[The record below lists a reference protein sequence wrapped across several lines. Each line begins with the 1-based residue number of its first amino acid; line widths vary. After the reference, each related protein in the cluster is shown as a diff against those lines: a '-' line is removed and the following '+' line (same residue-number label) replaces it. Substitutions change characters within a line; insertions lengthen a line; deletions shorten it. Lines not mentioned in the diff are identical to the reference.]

1 MFPSR
6 KWLYPGMHVKRWIAL
21 LIIGFMAFA
30 LACAMA
36 LAWVY
41 RNVDFVQPFSE
52 PVQAVT
58 LQFIPHPYREILV
71 GSVGLILTVIAV
83 WRLYAS
89 LMDVVGAPNQSER
102 LVDLVYA
109 RRILNTGPKI
119 VTIGGG
125 TGQSVLLRGLKE
137 YTNNLTAIVTV
148 VDDGGSSGRLRRE
161 FGALPPG
168 DVRQCIGALAIAE
181 PLMTRLLNYRF
192 SKGSGLEGH
201 SLGNLMMLA
210 MADLTGNF
218 ESGIRELS
226 RVLAVRGQILPSTLE
241 SVGLCAELQDG
252 RTISGESA
260 IREAGSSIKRVYL
273 DKQHPTAFGEACQAI
288 LEADY
293 IILAPGSLYTSLL
306 PNLLVPEISRALADA
321 KAAKLYVCNVATEPG
336 ETTHYGVEEHL
347 AALKLHAPA
356 GVCSVVLVNDHTSVP
371 SVNGTYELVELSRQ
385 RNDINGLP
393 TEIYGLPIATA
404 DVIDVNVPSQHDAE
418 KLAQAVMHVY
428 HDSGTS
434 KRDRKRG
441 VHAVPDE
448 ANAMKAS

>member
-6 KWLYPGMHVKRWIAL
+6 KWLYPGMHVKRWIVL
-21 LIIGFMAFA
+21 LMLGFMAFA
-30 LACAMA
+30 LAGAMF

-41 RNVDFVQPFSE
+41 RTFSVPEPFTD
-52 PVQAVT
+52 PVQTIT
-58 LQFIPHPYREILV
+58 LQFIPHPFRELLV
-71 GSVGLILTVIAV
+71 GSIGLTITVLAI
-83 WRLYAS
+83 WKFYAS
-89 LMDVVGAPNQSER
+89 LMEVVFEPRKRER

-109 RRILNTGPKI
+109 RRLLKTGPKI

-125 TGQSVLLRGLKE
+125 TGQAVLLRGLKE

-192 SKGSGLEGH
+192 SKGNSLEGH

-226 RVLAVRGQILPSTLE
+226 RVLAVRGQILPSSLE
-241 SVGLCAELQDG
+241 SVKLCAELEDG
-252 RTISGESA
+252 STISGESA
-260 IREAGSSIKRVYL
+260 VREADSAIKRVYL
-273 DKQHPTAFGEACQAI
+273 DPQNPAAFSDARQAI
-288 LEADY
+288 LDADF

-306 PNLLVPEISRALADA
+306 PNLLVPEIAQAVSDSSAL
-321 KAAKLYVCNVATEPG
+321 KLYVCNVATEPG

-347 AALKLHAPA
+347 AALRNHAPA
-356 GVCSVVLVNDHTSVP
+356 GICKAVLVNDQTSVP
-371 SVNGTYELVELSRQ
+371 SANGSYELVGMSSDRGEI
-385 RNDINGLP
+385 DGIP
-393 TEIYGLPIATA
+393 TSSA
-404 DVIDVNVPSQHDAE
+404 DVIDVDYPSQHDPV
-418 KLAQAVMHVY
+418 KLAQAVMQVY
-428 HDSGTS
+428 SEYRPS
-434 KRDRKRG
+434 KREKKR
-441 VHAVPDE
+441 AASE
-448 ANAMKAS
+448 TMKVS

>member
-6 KWLYPGMHVKRWIAL
+6 KWLYPGMHVKRWIVL
-21 LIIGFMAFA
+21 LMVGFMAFA
-30 LACAMA
+30 LACAMF
-36 LAWVY
+36 LAWIY
-41 RNVDFVQPFSE
+41 RTIAVPEPFTD

-58 LQFIPHPYREILV
+58 LQFIPHPFREILV
-71 GSVGLILTVIAV
+71 GTFGLTLTVMAICKF
-83 WRLYAS
+83 YSS
-89 LMDVVGAPNQSER
+89 LMEVVSEPRKRER

-109 RRILNTGPKI
+109 RRLLKTGPKI

-125 TGQSVLLRGLKE
+125 TGQAVLLRGLKE

-168 DVRQCIGALAIAE
+168 DVRQCIGALAVAE

-192 SKGSGLEGH
+192 SKGDGLEGH

-226 RVLAVRGQILPSTLE
+226 RVLAVRGQVLPSTLE
-241 SVGLCAELQDG
+241 SVKLCAELEDG

-260 IREAGSSIKRVYL
+260 VGEADSAIKRVYL
-273 DKQHPTAFGEACQAI
+273 DRQHPTAFSEACQAI
-288 LEADY
+288 SEADY

-306 PNLLVPEISRALADA
+306 PNLLVPEISQAVANSKAL
-321 KAAKLYVCNVATEPG
+321 KLYVCNVATEPG
-336 ETTHYGVEEHL
+336 ETSHYGVEEHL
-347 AALKLHAPA
+347 AALKLHTPSEIFKVA
-356 GVCSVVLVNDHTSVP
+356 LVNDRTSIP
-371 SVNGTYELVELSRQ
+371 SANGSYELVKLSQ
-385 RNDINGLP
+385 DKSTIDG
-393 TEIYGLPIATA
+393 IPIATA
-404 DVIDVNVPSQHDAE
+404 DVIDVEKPNQHDPV

-428 HDSGTS
+428 SDYGTS
-434 KRDRKRG
+434 KRDRKR
-441 VHAVPDE
+441 VESDT
-448 ANAMKAS
+448 MKVS

>member
-6 KWLYPGMHVKRWIAL
+6 KWLYPGMHVKRWIVL
-21 LIIGFMAFA
+21 LLVGFMTFA
-30 LACAMA
+30 LAGAMA

-41 RNVDFVQPFSE
+41 RNFAVPEPFTD
-52 PVQAVT
+52 PVKVVT
-58 LQFIPHPYREILV
+58 LQFIPHPFREILV
-71 GSVGLILTVIAV
+71 GSVGLFLIVLAI
-83 WRLYAS
+83 WKLNAS
-89 LMDVVGAPNQSER
+89 LMEVVAEPRSER

-109 RRILNTGPKI
+109 RRLLKTGPKI

-125 TGQSVLLRGLKE
+125 TGQAVLLRGLKG

-181 PLMTRLLNYRF
+181 PLMTRMLNYRF
-192 SKGSGLEGH
+192 SKGDGLEGH

-241 SVGLCAELQDG
+241 SVKLCAELEDG

-260 IREAGSSIKRVYL
+260 VGDAGSAIKRVYL
-273 DKQHPTAFGEACQAI
+273 DRQHPTAFSEASQAI
-288 LEADY
+288 LDADY

-306 PNLLVPEISRALADA
+306 PNLLVPEISQAVAESKAL
-321 KAAKLYVCNVATEPG
+321 KLYICNVATEPG

-347 AALKLHAPA
+347 EALKQHAPEGA
-356 GVCSVVLVNDHTSVP
+356 CNFVLVNDQTSVQ
-371 SVNGTYELVELSRQ
+371 SGNGSYELVK
-385 RNDINGLP
+385 LP
-393 TEIYGLPIATA
+393 SEKREIDGVPIITA
-404 DVIDVNVPSQHDAE
+404 DVIDVEIPYQHSAV

-428 HDSGTS
+428 SDYGPS
-434 KRDRKRG
+434 KRERKRAETQSIK
-441 VHAVPDE
+441 V
-448 ANAMKAS
+448 S

>member
-6 KWLYPGMHVKRWIAL
+6 KWLYPGMHVKRWIVL
-21 LIIGFMAFA
+21 LMVGFMAFA
-30 LACAMA
+30 LACAMF
-36 LAWVY
+36 LAWIY
-41 RNVDFVQPFSE
+41 RTIAVPEPFTD

-58 LQFIPHPYREILV
+58 LQFIPHPFREVLV
-71 GSVGLILTVIAV
+71 GTFGLTLTVLAICKF
-83 WRLYAS
+83 YSS
-89 LMDVVGAPNQSER
+89 LMEVVSEPRKRER

-109 RRILNTGPKI
+109 RRLLKTGPKI

-125 TGQSVLLRGLKE
+125 TGQAVLLRGVKE

-192 SKGSGLEGH
+192 SKGDGLEGH

-241 SVGLCAELQDG
+241 SVKLCAELEDG
-252 RTISGESA
+252 RIISGESA
-260 IREAGSSIKRVYL
+260 VGEADSAIKRVYL
-273 DKQHPTAFGEACQAI
+273 DRQHPTAFSEACQAI
-288 LEADY
+288 SEADY

-306 PNLLVPEISRALADA
+306 PNLLVPEISQAVANSKAL
-321 KAAKLYVCNVATEPG
+321 KLYVCNVATEPG
-336 ETTHYGVEEHL
+336 ETSHYGVEEHL
-347 AALKLHAPA
+347 AALKLHAPSEIFKVA
-356 GVCSVVLVNDHTSVP
+356 LVNDRTSIP
-371 SVNGTYELVELSRQ
+371 SANGSYELVELSQ
-385 RNDINGLP
+385 DKSNID
-393 TEIYGLPIATA
+393 GLPIATA
-404 DVIDVNVPSQHDAE
+404 DVIDVEKPNQHDPV

-428 HDSGTS
+428 SDYGTS
-434 KRDRKRG
+434 KRDRKR
-441 VHAVPDE
+441 VESDT
-448 ANAMKAS
+448 MKVS

>member
-6 KWLYPGMHVKRWIAL
+6 KWLYPGMHVKRWIVL
-21 LIIGFMAFA
+21 LMVGFMGFA
-30 LACAMA
+30 LAGAMA

-41 RNVDFVQPFSE
+41 RTIAVPEPFND
-52 PVQAVT
+52 PVKIVT
-58 LQFIPHPYREILV
+58 LQFIPHPFRELLV
-71 GSVGLILTVIAV
+71 GAFGLALTVLAV
-83 WRLYAS
+83 CKLYGS
-89 LMDVVGAPNQSER
+89 LMEVVSEPRKRER

-109 RRILNTGPKI
+109 RRLLKTGPKI

-125 TGQSVLLRGLKE
+125 TGQAVLLRGLKE

-161 FGALPPG
+161 FGGLPPG

-192 SKGSGLEGH
+192 SKGKGLEGH

-241 SVGLCAELQDG
+241 SVKLCAELEDG
-252 RTISGESA
+252 RIISGESA
-260 IREAGSSIKRVYL
+260 VGEADSAIKRVFL
-273 DKQHPTAFGEACQAI
+273 DRQHPPAFSEACQAI

-306 PNLLVPEISRALADA
+306 PNLLVPEISQAVANSKAL
-321 KAAKLYVCNVATEPG
+321 KLYVCNVATEPG
-336 ETTHYGVEEHL
+336 ETSHYGVEEHL
-347 AALKLHAPA
+347 AALKLHAPSEIFKVA
-356 GVCSVVLVNDHTSVP
+356 LVNDRTSVP
-371 SVNGTYELVELSRQ
+371 SANGSYELIVLSK
-385 RNDINGLP
+385 DTSTIDG
-393 TEIYGLPIATA
+393 IPIATA
-404 DVIDVNVPSQHDAE
+404 DVIDVERPNQHDPV
-418 KLAQAVMHVY
+418 KLAQAVMQVY
-428 HDSGTS
+428 SDYGMS
-434 KRDRKRG
+434 KRDRKR
-441 VHAVPDE
+441 AE
-448 ANAMKAS
+448 SEKMKVS

>member
-6 KWLYPGMHVKRWIAL
+6 KWLYPGMHVKRWIVL
-21 LIIGFMAFA
+21 LMVGFMAFA
-30 LACAMA
+30 LACAMF
-36 LAWVY
+36 LAWIY
-41 RNVDFVQPFSE
+41 RTIDVPEPFTD
-52 PVQAVT
+52 PVQAAT
-58 LQFIPHPYREILV
+58 LQFIPHPFREVLV
-71 GSVGLILTVIAV
+71 GAFGLTLTVLAICKF
-83 WRLYAS
+83 YSS
-89 LMDVVGAPNQSER
+89 LMEVVSEPRKRER

-109 RRILNTGPKI
+109 RRLLKTGPKI

-125 TGQSVLLRGLKE
+125 TGQAVLLRGLKE

-192 SKGSGLEGH
+192 SKGDGLEGH

-226 RVLAVRGQILPSTLE
+226 RVLAVRGQVLPSTLE
-241 SVGLCAELQDG
+241 SVKLCAELEDG

-260 IREAGSSIKRVYL
+260 VGEADSAIKRVYL
-273 DKQHPTAFGEACQAI
+273 DRQHPTAFSEACQAI
-288 LEADY
+288 SDADY

-306 PNLLVPEISRALADA
+306 PNLLVPEISQAVANSNAL
-321 KAAKLYVCNVATEPG
+321 KLYVCNVATEPG
-336 ETTHYGVEEHL
+336 ETSHYGVEEHL
-347 AALKLHAPA
+347 AALKLHAPSEIFKVA
-356 GVCSVVLVNDHTSVP
+356 LVNDRTSIP
-371 SVNGTYELVELSRQ
+371 STNGSYELVELSQ
-385 RNDINGLP
+385 DKSNID
-393 TEIYGLPIATA
+393 GLPIATA
-404 DVIDVNVPSQHDAE
+404 DVINVEKPNQHDPV

-428 HDSGTS
+428 SDYGMS
-434 KRDRKRG
+434 KRDRKR
-441 VHAVPDE
+441 AE
-448 ANAMKAS
+448 SEKMKVS

>member
-6 KWLYPGMHVKRWIAL
+6 KWLYPGMHVKRWIVL
-21 LIIGFMAFA
+21 LMVGFMAFA
-30 LACAMA
+30 LACAMF
-36 LAWVY
+36 LAWIY
-41 RNVDFVQPFSE
+41 RTIAVPEPFTD

-58 LQFIPHPYREILV
+58 LQFIPHPFREILV
-71 GSVGLILTVIAV
+71 GTFGLTLTVMAICKF
-83 WRLYAS
+83 YSS
-89 LMDVVGAPNQSER
+89 LMEVVSEPRKRER

-109 RRILNTGPKI
+109 RRLLKTGPKI

-125 TGQSVLLRGLKE
+125 TGQAVLLRGLKE

-192 SKGSGLEGH
+192 SKGDGLEGH

-241 SVGLCAELQDG
+241 SVKLCAELEDG
-252 RTISGESA
+252 RIISGESA
-260 IREAGSSIKRVYL
+260 VGEADSAIKRVYL
-273 DKQHPTAFGEACQAI
+273 DRQHPTAFSEACQAI
-288 LEADY
+288 TEADY

-306 PNLLVPEISRALADA
+306 PNLLVPEISQAVANSKAL
-321 KAAKLYVCNVATEPG
+321 KLYVCNVATEPG
-336 ETTHYGVEEHL
+336 ETSHYGVEEHL
-347 AALKLHAPA
+347 AALKLHAPSEIFKVA
-356 GVCSVVLVNDHTSVP
+356 LVNDRTSIP
-371 SVNGTYELVELSRQ
+371 SENGSYELVELSQ
-385 RNDINGLP
+385 DKSNID
-393 TEIYGLPIATA
+393 GLPIATA
-404 DVIDVNVPSQHDAE
+404 DVIDVEKPNQHDPV

-428 HDSGTS
+428 SDYGTS
-434 KRDRKRG
+434 KRDRKR
-441 VHAVPDE
+441 VESDKV
-448 ANAMKAS
+448 KVS

>member
-1 MFPSR
+1 MLPSR

-21 LIIGFMAFA
+21 LIIGFMALA
-30 LACAMA
+30 LAGAMG
-36 LAWVY
+36 LAWIY

-52 PVQAVT
+52 PVQAAT

-71 GSVGLILTVIAV
+71 GSFGLISTVLAI
-83 WRLYAS
+83 WKLNAS
-89 LMDVVGAPNQSER
+89 LMEVVGAPNQRGR
-102 LVDLVYA
+102 LVDLVYQ

-137 YTNNLTAIVTV
+137 HTNNLTAIVTV

-168 DVRQCIGALAIAE
+168 DVRQCVGALAVAE

-241 SVGLCAELQDG
+241 SVKLCAELEDG
-252 RTISGESA
+252 RTIAGESA
-260 IREAGSSIKRVYL
+260 IGDAGSSIKRVYL
-273 DKQHPTAFGEACQAI
+273 DKQHPTAYDEACQAI

-306 PNLLVPEISRALADA
+306 PNLLVPEISRAAADS
-321 KAAKLYVCNVATEPG
+321 KALKLYVCNVATEPG
-336 ETTHYGVEEHL
+336 ETAHYGVEEHL
-347 AALKLHAPA
+347 EAISTHAPP
-356 GVCSVVLVNDHTSVP
+356 GVCSVVLVNDRTSVP
-371 SVNGTYELVELSRQ
+371 SANGSYELVEHSPQ
-385 RNDINGLP
+385 QAIID
-393 TEIYGLPIATA
+393 GLPIVSA
-404 DVIDVNVPSQHDAE
+404 DVIDVEMPNKHDAV
-418 KLAQAVMHVY
+418 KLAQVAMSLY
-428 HDSGTS
+428 HDNGAT
-434 KRDRKRG
+434 KRDRRRVESGALK
-441 VHAVPDE
+441 V
-448 ANAMKAS
+448 S

>member
-6 KWLYPGMHVKRWIAL
+6 KWFYPGMHVKRWIAL
-21 LIIGFMAFA
+21 LIIGFMALA

-52 PVQAVT
+52 PVQTVT

-71 GSVGLILTVIAV
+71 GSVGLFLTILAI
-83 WRLYAS
+83 WKLSAS
-89 LMDVVGAPNQSER
+89 LMEVVVAPSQGER
-102 LVDLVYA
+102 LVDRVYA

-125 TGQSVLLRGLKE
+125 TGQAVLLRGLKE

-148 VDDGGSSGRLRRE
+148 VDDGGSSGRLRQE

-181 PLMTRLLNYRF
+181 PLMTRMLNYRF
-192 SKGSGLEGH
+192 DKGDGLEGH

-226 RVLAVRGQILPSTLE
+226 RVLAVRGQIVPSTLE
-241 SVGLCAELQDG
+241 SVKLCAELEDG
-252 RTISGESA
+252 RTVSGESA
-260 IREAGSSIKRVYL
+260 VGDAGSSIKRVYL
-273 DKQHPTAFGEACQAI
+273 DRQHPMAFSEASQAI

-306 PNLLVPEISRALADA
+306 PNLLVPEISQAVAESKAL
-321 KAAKLYVCNVATEPG
+321 KLYVCNVATEPG

-347 AALKLHAPA
+347 AALKQHAPSD
-356 GVCSVVLVNDHTSVP
+356 VCNLVLANDQTSVQ
-371 SVNGTYELVELSRQ
+371 SANGSYELVEMQSEKRKI
-385 RNDINGLP
+385 DGLP
-393 TEIYGLPIATA
+393 VIAA
-404 DVIDVNVPSQHDAE
+404 DVIDVESPYQHSAV
-418 KLAQAVMHVY
+418 KLAQAVMQVY
-428 HDSGTS
+428 SDYGAS
-434 KRDRKRG
+434 KRDRRR
-441 VHAVPDE
+441 AESE
-448 ANAMKAS
+448 ALKVS

>member
-1 MFPSR
+1 MFPSH

-21 LIIGFMAFA
+21 LIIGFMALA

-36 LAWVY
+36 LAWTY
-41 RNVDFVQPFSE
+41 RNVDFVQPFAD

-71 GSVGLILTVIAV
+71 GSVGLFLTVLAI
-83 WRLYAS
+83 WKLNAS
-89 LMDVVGAPNQSER
+89 LMEVVGAPNQRER

-125 TGQSVLLRGLKE
+125 TGQAVLLRGLKE
-137 YTNNLTAIVTV
+137 HTNNLTAIVTV

-181 PLMTRLLNYRF
+181 PQMTRLLNYRF
-192 SKGSGLEGH
+192 NKGSGLEGH

-210 MADLTGNF
+210 MAELTGNF

-241 SVGLCAELQDG
+241 SVKLCAELEDG

-260 IREAGSSIKRVYL
+260 IGDAGSAIKRVYL
-273 DKQHPTAFGEACQAI
+273 DRQHPTAFSEAGQAI
-288 LEADY
+288 LEADC
-293 IILAPGSLYTSLL
+293 IILSPGSLYTSLL
-306 PNLLVPEISRALADA
+306 PNLLVPEISRAIADS
-321 KAAKLYVCNVATEPG
+321 KALKLYVCNVATEPG

-347 AALKLHAPA
+347 AALKQHAPS
-356 GVCSVVLVNDHTSVP
+356 GVCKLMLVNDQTSVQ
-371 SVNGTYELVELSRQ
+371 SANGSYELVQ
-385 RNDINGLP
+385 LP
-393 TEIYGLPIATA
+393 SEQHEIDGVSIITA
-404 DVIDVNVPSQHDAE
+404 DVIDMEDPHQHDAA
-418 KLAQAVMHVY
+418 KLAAAVMQVY
-428 HDSGTS
+428 SDNSMM
-434 KRDRKRG
+434 KRDQNRAESS
-441 VHAVPDE
+441 VLNV
-448 ANAMKAS
+448 S

>member
-1 MFPSR
+1 MFPSH

-21 LIIGFMAFA
+21 LIIGFMALA

-36 LAWVY
+36 LAWTY
-41 RNVDFVQPFSE
+41 RNVDFVQPFAD

-71 GSVGLILTVIAV
+71 GSVGLFLTILAI
-83 WRLYAS
+83 WKLNAS
-89 LMDVVGAPNQSER
+89 LMEVVGAPNQRER

-125 TGQSVLLRGLKE
+125 TGQAVLLRGLKE
-137 YTNNLTAIVTV
+137 HTNNLTAIVTV

-181 PLMTRLLNYRF
+181 PQMTRLLNYRF
-192 SKGSGLEGH
+192 NKGSGLEGH

-210 MADLTGNF
+210 MAELTGNF

-241 SVGLCAELQDG
+241 SVKLCAELEDG

-260 IREAGSSIKRVYL
+260 IGDAGSAIKRVYL
-273 DKQHPTAFGEACQAI
+273 DRQHPTAFSEAGQAI
-288 LEADY
+288 LEADC
-293 IILAPGSLYTSLL
+293 IILSPGSLYTSLL
-306 PNLLVPEISRALADA
+306 PNLLVPEISRAIADS
-321 KAAKLYVCNVATEPG
+321 KALKLYVCNVATEPG

-347 AALKLHAPA
+347 AALKQHAPS
-356 GVCSVVLVNDHTSVP
+356 GVCKLMLVNDQTSVQ
-371 SVNGTYELVELSRQ
+371 SANGSYELVQ
-385 RNDINGLP
+385 LP
-393 TEIYGLPIATA
+393 SEQHEIDGVSIITA
-404 DVIDVNVPSQHDAE
+404 DVIDMEDPHQHDAA
-418 KLAQAVMHVY
+418 KLAAAVMQVY
-428 HDSGTS
+428 SDNSMM
-434 KRDRKRG
+434 KRDQNRAETS
-441 VHAVPDE
+441 VLNV
-448 ANAMKAS
+448 S

>member
-21 LIIGFMAFA
+21 LIIGFMALS

-41 RNVDFVQPFSE
+41 RNVDFVQPFTE
-52 PVQAVT
+52 PVQTVT
-58 LQFIPHPYREILV
+58 LQFIPHPFRELLV
-71 GSVGLILTVIAV
+71 GTVGLALTVFAIWKLNV
-83 WRLYAS
+83 S
-89 LMDVVGAPNQSER
+89 LMEVVSEPRNRER

-109 RRILNTGPKI
+109 RRLLKTGPRV

-125 TGQSVLLRGLKE
+125 TGQAILLRGLKE
-137 YTNNLTAIVTV
+137 HTNNLTAIVTV

-181 PLMTRLLNYRF
+181 PLMTRMLNYRF
-192 SKGSGLEGH
+192 SKGNGLEGH

-241 SVGLCAELQDG
+241 SVKLCAELEDG
-252 RTISGESA
+252 STASGESA
-260 IREAGSSIKRVYL
+260 VREANSAIKRVYL
-273 DKQHPTAFGEACQAI
+273 DRQHPTAFGEAIQAI

-306 PNLLVPEISRALADA
+306 PNLLVPEVSQAVAESKAL
-321 KAAKLYVCNVATEPG
+321 KLYVCNVATEPG
-336 ETTHYGVEEHL
+336 ETTHYGVKEHL
-347 AALKLHAPA
+347 AALNLHAPPEIS
-356 GVCSVVLVNDHTSVP
+356 GLVLVNDQTSVQ
-371 SVNGTYELVELSRQ
+371 SANGSFELV
-385 RNDINGLP
+385 GLP
-393 TEIYGLPIATA
+393 AQKREIDGWPVITA
-404 DVIDVNVPSQHDAE
+404 DVIDVEVPYQHSAV
-418 KLAQAVMHVY
+418 KLAQAVMQVY
-428 HDSGTS
+428 SDYGMS
-434 KRDRKRG
+434 KRDRKR
-441 VHAVPDE
+441 
-448 ANAMKAS
+448 ANAESMKIPS

>member
-6 KWLYPGMHVKRWIAL
+6 KWLYPGMHVKRWIIL
-21 LIIGFMAFA
+21 LMVGFMAFA
-30 LACAMA
+30 LACAMG
-36 LAWVY
+36 LAWAY
-41 RNVDFVQPFSE
+41 RNVAVPEPITS

-58 LQFIPHPYREILV
+58 LQFIPHPFREFLV
-71 GSVGLILTVIAV
+71 GSVGLALTVLAICK
-83 WRLYAS
+83 LYGS
-89 LMDVVGAPNQSER
+89 LMEVVSEPHKRER

-109 RRILNTGPKI
+109 RRLLSTGPKV

-125 TGQSVLLRGLKE
+125 TGQAVLLRGLKD

-181 PLMTRLLNYRF
+181 PLMTNLLNYRF
-192 SKGSGLEGH
+192 SKGNGLEGH

-241 SVGLCAELQDG
+241 SVKLCAELEDG

-260 IREAGSSIKRVYL
+260 VGDAGSTIKRVYL
-273 DKQHPTAFGEACQAI
+273 DRQHPTAYGEAIQAVM
-288 LEADY
+288 EADY

-306 PNLLVPEISRALADA
+306 PNLLVPEVSQAVAESKAL
-321 KAAKLYVCNVATEPG
+321 KLYVCNVATEPG

-347 AALKLHAPA
+347 AALRLHAPP
-356 GVCSVVLVNDHTSVP
+356 GVCKVVLVNDQTSVP
-371 SVNGTYELVELSRQ
+371 SANGSYELVEMSEQ
-385 RNDINGLP
+385 RSEINGLS
-393 TEIYGLPIATA
+393 IVSG
-404 DVIDVNVPSQHDAE
+404 DVIDVDTPSQHDAV
-418 KLAQAVMHVY
+418 KLAHALMQVY
-428 HDSGTS
+428 GDYGPT

-441 VHAVPDE
+441 EAEAVR
-448 ANAMKAS
+448 AS

>member
-6 KWLYPGMHVKRWIAL
+6 KWFYPGMHVKRWIVL
-21 LIIGFMAFA
+21 LMVGFMAFA

-41 RNVDFVQPFSE
+41 RNVEFVQPFTE
-52 PVQAVT
+52 PVQTVT
-58 LQFIPHPYREILV
+58 LQFIPHPFRELLV
-71 GSVGLILTVIAV
+71 GTVGLLLTVTAIWKLNV
-83 WRLYAS
+83 S
-89 LMDVVGAPNQSER
+89 LMEVVSEPRKRER

-109 RRILNTGPKI
+109 RRLLKTGPRI

-125 TGQSVLLRGLKE
+125 TGQAILLRGLKE
-137 YTNNLTAIVTV
+137 FTNNLTAIVTV

-192 SKGSGLEGH
+192 EKGNGLEGH

-241 SVGLCAELQDG
+241 SVKLCAELEDG
-252 RTISGESA
+252 RTVSGESA
-260 IREAGSSIKRVYL
+260 VGEADSTIKRVYL
-273 DKQHPTAFGEACQAI
+273 DRQHPTAFNEAIQAI
-288 LEADY
+288 LDADY
-293 IILAPGSLYTSLL
+293 IILSPGSLYTSLL
-306 PNLLVPEISRALADA
+306 PNLLVPEVSQAVAKSKAL
-321 KAAKLYVCNVATEPG
+321 KLYVCNVATEPG

-347 AALKLHAPA
+347 AALKQHAPPE
-356 GVCSVVLVNDHTSVP
+356 VCNLVLVNDQTSLP
-371 SVNGTYELVELSRQ
+371 SSNGSYELVKLPAKEHEI
-385 RNDINGLP
+385 DGLP
-393 TEIYGLPIATA
+393 LVTA
-404 DVIDVNVPSQHDAE
+404 DVIDVEIPYQHSAV
-418 KLAQAVMHVY
+418 KLAQAVMQVY
-428 HDSGTS
+428 SDYGMS
-434 KRDRKRG
+434 KRDRKR
-441 VHAVPDE
+441 
-448 ANAMKAS
+448 ANSDAMKVPS

>member
-6 KWLYPGMHVKRWIAL
+6 KWLYPGMHVKRWIVL
-21 LIIGFMAFA
+21 LMVGFMAFA
-30 LACAMA
+30 LACAMF
-36 LAWVY
+36 LAWIY
-41 RNVDFVQPFSE
+41 RTIDVPEPFTD
-52 PVQAVT
+52 PVQAAT
-58 LQFIPHPYREILV
+58 LQFIPHPFREVLV
-71 GSVGLILTVIAV
+71 GAFGLTLTVLAICKF
-83 WRLYAS
+83 YSS
-89 LMDVVGAPNQSER
+89 LMEVVSEPRKRER

-109 RRILNTGPKI
+109 RRLLKTGPKI

-125 TGQSVLLRGLKE
+125 TGQAVLLRGLKE

-192 SKGSGLEGH
+192 SKGDGLEGH

-226 RVLAVRGQILPSTLE
+226 RVLAVRGQVLPSTLE
-241 SVGLCAELQDG
+241 SVKLCAELEDG

-260 IREAGSSIKRVYL
+260 VGEADSAIKRVFL
-273 DKQHPTAFGEACQAI
+273 DRQHPTAFSEACQAI
-288 LEADY
+288 SEADY

-306 PNLLVPEISRALADA
+306 PNLLVPEISQAVANSNAL
-321 KAAKLYVCNVATEPG
+321 KLYVCNVATEPG
-336 ETTHYGVEEHL
+336 ETSHYGVEEHL
-347 AALKLHAPA
+347 AALKLHAPSEIFKVA
-356 GVCSVVLVNDHTSVP
+356 LVNDRTSIP
-371 SVNGTYELVELSRQ
+371 STNGSYELVELSQ
-385 RNDINGLP
+385 DKSNID
-393 TEIYGLPIATA
+393 GLPIATA
-404 DVIDVNVPSQHDAE
+404 DVINVEKPNQHDPV

-428 HDSGTS
+428 SDYGMS
-434 KRDRKRG
+434 KRDRKR
-441 VHAVPDE
+441 AE
-448 ANAMKAS
+448 SEKMKVS

>member
-6 KWLYPGMHVKRWIAL
+6 KWLYPGMHVKRWIVL
-21 LIIGFMAFA
+21 LLVGFMTFA
-30 LACAMA
+30 LAGAMA

-41 RNVDFVQPFSE
+41 RNFAVPEPFTD

-58 LQFIPHPYREILV
+58 LQFIPHPFRELLV
-71 GSVGLILTVIAV
+71 GSVGLVLIVLAI
-83 WRLYAS
+83 WKLNAS
-89 LMDVVGAPNQSER
+89 LMEVVAEPRRSEK

-109 RRILNTGPKI
+109 RRLLNTGPRI

-125 TGQSVLLRGLKE
+125 TGQAVLLRGLKG

-181 PLMTRLLNYRF
+181 PLMTRMLNYRF
-192 SKGSGLEGH
+192 SKGDGLEGH

-241 SVGLCAELQDG
+241 SVKLCAELEDG

-260 IREAGSSIKRVYL
+260 VGDAGSAIKRVYL
-273 DKQHPTAFGEACQAI
+273 DRQHPTAFSEASQAI
-288 LEADY
+288 LDADY

-306 PNLLVPEISRALADA
+306 PNLLVPEISQAVAESKAL
-321 KAAKLYVCNVATEPG
+321 KLYICNVATEPG

-347 AALKLHAPA
+347 EALKQHAPEGA
-356 GVCSVVLVNDHTSVP
+356 CNFVLVNDQMSVQ
-371 SVNGTYELVELSRQ
+371 SANGSYELVK
-385 RNDINGLP
+385 LP
-393 TEIYGLPIATA
+393 SEKREIDGVPIITA
-404 DVIDVNVPSQHDAE
+404 DVIDVEIPYQHSAV

-428 HDSGTS
+428 SDYGPS
-434 KRDRKRG
+434 KRERKRAETQSIK
-441 VHAVPDE
+441 V
-448 ANAMKAS
+448 S

>member
-1 MFPSR
+1 
-6 KWLYPGMHVKRWIAL
+6 MHVKRWIAL
-21 LIIGFMAFA
+21 LIIGFMALA

-36 LAWVY
+36 LAWTY
-41 RNVDFVQPFSE
+41 RNVDFVQPFAD

-71 GSVGLILTVIAV
+71 GSVGLFLTILAI
-83 WRLYAS
+83 WKLNAS
-89 LMDVVGAPNQSER
+89 LMEVVGAPNQRER

-125 TGQSVLLRGLKE
+125 TGQAVLLRGLKE
-137 YTNNLTAIVTV
+137 HTNNLTAIVTV

-181 PLMTRLLNYRF
+181 PQMTRLLNYRF
-192 SKGSGLEGH
+192 NKGSGLEGH

-210 MADLTGNF
+210 MAELTGNF

-241 SVGLCAELQDG
+241 SVKLCAELEDG

-260 IREAGSSIKRVYL
+260 IGDAGSAIKRVYL
-273 DKQHPTAFGEACQAI
+273 DRQHPTAFSEAGQAI
-288 LEADY
+288 LEADC
-293 IILAPGSLYTSLL
+293 IILSPGSLYTSLL
-306 PNLLVPEISRALADA
+306 PNLLVPEISRAIADS
-321 KAAKLYVCNVATEPG
+321 KALKLYVCNVATEPG

-347 AALKLHAPA
+347 AALKQHAPS
-356 GVCSVVLVNDHTSVP
+356 GVCKLMLVNDQTSVQ
-371 SVNGTYELVELSRQ
+371 SANGSYELVQ
-385 RNDINGLP
+385 LP
-393 TEIYGLPIATA
+393 SEQHEIDGVSIITA
-404 DVIDVNVPSQHDAE
+404 DVIDMEDPHQHDAA
-418 KLAQAVMHVY
+418 KLAAAVMQVY
-428 HDSGTS
+428 SDNSMM
-434 KRDRKRG
+434 KRDQNRAETS
-441 VHAVPDE
+441 VLNV
-448 ANAMKAS
+448 S

>member
-6 KWLYPGMHVKRWIAL
+6 KWLYPGMHVKRWIVL
-21 LIIGFMAFA
+21 LMVGFMAFA
-30 LACAMA
+30 LACAMF
-36 LAWVY
+36 LAWIY
-41 RNVDFVQPFSE
+41 RTIAVPEPFTD
-52 PVQAVT
+52 PVQVVT
-58 LQFIPHPYREILV
+58 LQFIPHPFREVLV
-71 GSVGLILTVIAV
+71 GTFGLTLTVLAICKF
-83 WRLYAS
+83 YSS
-89 LMDVVGAPNQSER
+89 LMEVVSEPRKRER

-109 RRILNTGPKI
+109 RRLLKTGPKI

-125 TGQSVLLRGLKE
+125 TGQAVLLRGVKE

-192 SKGSGLEGH
+192 SKGDGLEGH

-241 SVGLCAELQDG
+241 SVKLCAELEDG
-252 RTISGESA
+252 RIISGESA
-260 IREAGSSIKRVYL
+260 VGEADSAIKRVYL
-273 DKQHPTAFGEACQAI
+273 DRQHPTAFSEACQAI
-288 LEADY
+288 SEADY

-306 PNLLVPEISRALADA
+306 PNLLVPEISQAVTNSKAL
-321 KAAKLYVCNVATEPG
+321 KLYVCNVATEPG
-336 ETTHYGVEEHL
+336 ETSHYGVEEHL
-347 AALKLHAPA
+347 AALKLHAPSEIFKVA
-356 GVCSVVLVNDHTSVP
+356 LVNDRTSIP
-371 SVNGTYELVELSRQ
+371 SANGSYELVELSQ
-385 RNDINGLP
+385 DKSNID
-393 TEIYGLPIATA
+393 GLPIATA
-404 DVIDVNVPSQHDAE
+404 DVINVEKPNQHDPV

-428 HDSGTS
+428 SDYGTS
-434 KRDRKRG
+434 KRDRKR
-441 VHAVPDE
+441 VESDT
-448 ANAMKAS
+448 MKVS

>member
-6 KWLYPGMHVKRWIAL
+6 KWLYPGMHVKRWIVL
-21 LIIGFMAFA
+21 LMLGFMAFA
-30 LACAMA
+30 LAGAMF

-41 RNVDFVQPFSE
+41 RNFSVPEPFTD
-52 PVQAVT
+52 PVQTVT
-58 LQFIPHPYREILV
+58 LQFIPHPFRELLV
-71 GSVGLILTVIAV
+71 GTVGFAITVLAI
-83 WRLYAS
+83 WKLYAS
-89 LMDVVGAPNQSER
+89 LMEVVSEPRKRER

-109 RRILNTGPKI
+109 RRLLKTGPKI

-125 TGQSVLLRGLKE
+125 TGQAVLLRGLKE

-192 SKGSGLEGH
+192 SKGNGLEGH

-241 SVGLCAELQDG
+241 SVKLCAELEDG

-260 IREAGSSIKRVYL
+260 VRDADSAVQRVFLDPRNPAAFSEAS
-273 DKQHPTAFGEACQAI
+273 QAI

-306 PNLLVPEISRALADA
+306 PNLLVPEIAQAVSNAGAFT
-321 KAAKLYVCNVATEPG
+321 LYVCNVATEPG

-347 AALKLHAPA
+347 AALRNHAPA
-356 GVCSVVLVNDHTSVP
+356 GICNAVLVNDQTSVP
-371 SVNGTYELVELSRQ
+371 SANGSYELVELSPDKS
-385 RNDINGLP
+385 DIFG
-393 TEIYGLPIATA
+393 IPIASA
-404 DVIDVNVPSQHDAE
+404 DVIDVEIPSQHDPV

-428 HDSGTS
+428 SDYGPS
-434 KRDRKRG
+434 KREKKRSESD
-441 VHAVPDE
+441 AVRV
-448 ANAMKAS
+448 S

>member
-6 KWLYPGMHVKRWIAL
+6 KWLYPGMHVKRWIVL
-21 LIIGFMAFA
+21 LMVGFMAFA
-30 LACAMA
+30 LACAMF
-36 LAWVY
+36 LAWIY
-41 RNVDFVQPFSE
+41 RTIAVPEPFTD

-58 LQFIPHPYREILV
+58 LQFIPHPFREALV
-71 GSVGLILTVIAV
+71 GTFGLTLTVMAICKF
-83 WRLYAS
+83 YSS
-89 LMDVVGAPNQSER
+89 LMEVVSEPRKRER

-109 RRILNTGPKI
+109 RRLLKTGPKI

-125 TGQSVLLRGLKE
+125 TGQAVLLRGLKE

-192 SKGSGLEGH
+192 SKGDGLEGH

-226 RVLAVRGQILPSTLE
+226 RVLAVRGQVLPSTLE
-241 SVGLCAELQDG
+241 SVKLCAELEDG
-252 RTISGESA
+252 RVISGESA
-260 IREAGSSIKRVYL
+260 VGEADSAIKRVYL
-273 DKQHPTAFGEACQAI
+273 DRQHPTAFSEASQAI
-288 LEADY
+288 SEADY

-306 PNLLVPEISRALADA
+306 PNLLVPEISQAVANSKAL
-321 KAAKLYVCNVATEPG
+321 KLYVCNVATEPG
-336 ETTHYGVEEHL
+336 ETSHYGVEEHL
-347 AALKLHAPA
+347 AALKLHAPSEIFKVA
-356 GVCSVVLVNDHTSVP
+356 LVNNRTSVP
-371 SVNGTYELVELSRQ
+371 SANGSYELVKLSQ
-385 RNDINGLP
+385 DESNIDGI
-393 TEIYGLPIATA
+393 PIATA
-404 DVIDVNVPSQHDAE
+404 DVIDVEKPNQHDPV

-428 HDSGTS
+428 SDYGMS
-434 KRDRKRG
+434 KRDRKR
-441 VHAVPDE
+441 AE
-448 ANAMKAS
+448 SEKMKVS

>member
-41 RNVDFVQPFSE
+41 RNVEFVQPFSE

-71 GSVGLILTVIAV
+71 GSIGLILTVIAV

-89 LMDVVGAPNQSER
+89 LMEVVGAPNQSER

-181 PLMTRLLNYRF
+181 PQMTRLLNYRF

-241 SVGLCAELQDG
+241 SVKLCAELQDG

-260 IREAGSSIKRVYL
+260 IRDAGSAIKRVYL
-273 DKQHPTAFGEACQAI
+273 DKQHPEAFNEACQAI
-288 LEADY
+288 LDADY
-293 IILAPGSLYTSLL
+293 IVLAPGSLYTSLL
-306 PNLLVPEISRALADA
+306 PNLLVPEISRAVTDA

-347 AALKLHAPA
+347 AALKLHAPT
-356 GVCSVVLVNDHTSVP
+356 GVCSVVLVNHRTSVP
-371 SVNGTYELVELSRQ
+371 SVNGALELVKTPPHR
-385 RNDINGLP
+385 
-393 TEIYGLPIATA
+393 TEVYGLPIVAA
-404 DVIDVNVPSQHDAE
+404 DVIDEDEPNKHDAA

-428 HDSGTS
+428 HDTETSG
-434 KRDRKRG
+434 RDRRRG
-441 VHAVPDE
+441 VRAVPDE
-448 ANAMKAS
+448 ANAVKVS